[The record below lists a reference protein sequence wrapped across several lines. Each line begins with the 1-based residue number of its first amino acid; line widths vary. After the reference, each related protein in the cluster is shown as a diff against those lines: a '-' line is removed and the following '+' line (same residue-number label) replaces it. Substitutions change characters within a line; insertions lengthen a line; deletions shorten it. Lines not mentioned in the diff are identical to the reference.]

1 MPLVP
6 VSDTALKLS
15 IALRWARGHGMR
27 ADCPEDC
34 GTTGAAARC
43 RGSAARRPLP
53 LSCRSRLETS
63 GRRDFRQRRVFS
75 PGPGT
80 AERWHIAAR
89 LPKEDNRGGADMPV
103 LQAAGG
109 HLVLGRYRG
118 PEIPRREWED
128 LTYTTYATD
137 PGTFFA
143 PITSATGKTELK
155 GFWEYGKAD
164 LEGVW
169 TANAKK
175 CPALVSWIES
185 IGARFGRAQLLRMTP
200 NTLRECRW
208 GLHLDNNRAT
218 RSPTAGSCECGWS

>member
-1 MPLVP
+1 
-6 VSDTALKLS
+6 
-15 IALRWARGHGMR
+15 
-27 ADCPEDC
+27 
-34 GTTGAAARC
+34 
-43 RGSAARRPLP
+43 
-53 LSCRSRLETS
+53 
-63 GRRDFRQRRVFS
+63 
-75 PGPGT
+75 
-80 AERWHIAAR
+80 
-89 LPKEDNRGGADMPV
+89 MPV

-109 HLVLGRYRG
+109 HLVLGRYRS

-143 PITSATGKTELK
+143 PITSGTGKTELK

-175 CPALVSWIES
+175 GPALVSWIES

-208 GLHLDNNRAT
+208 GLHLDNNNRAT